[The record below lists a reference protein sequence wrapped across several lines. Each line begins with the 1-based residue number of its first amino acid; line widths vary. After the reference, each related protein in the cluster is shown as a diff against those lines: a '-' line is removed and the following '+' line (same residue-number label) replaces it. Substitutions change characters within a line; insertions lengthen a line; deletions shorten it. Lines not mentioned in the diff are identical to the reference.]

1 MISYDKPGVPTL
13 THFSQPSRLYN
24 IIGTQPWLN
33 SNLRQTLEIPTLCYL
48 HMFSNTYHSW
58 IVNKIGYF
66 ASIMPYQQILQLTE
80 KGQPKEMFN

>member
-1 MISYDKPGVPTL
+1 
-13 THFSQPSRLYN
+13 
-24 IIGTQPWLN
+24 
-33 SNLRQTLEIPTLCYL
+33 
-48 HMFSNTYHSW
+48 MFSNTYHSR